1 MNIAVFLGANKGNN
15 PKIEQETKKLGNW
28 IGSTSNTLVY
38 GGSWVGLMGVIAK
51 STQET
56 GGKVIGVEL
65 KLFDDNGASYYDI
78 DQLIVTETIQERK
91 KLMLDMSD
99 AFIAICGGV
108 GTLDEISEIICVNK
122 IDKKHR
128 PVILLNTDGY
138 YEGLRIQ
145 IQTMVKHQFLSQEDA
160 DLISFA
166 DDVDQIIKILSK

>member
-38 GGSWVGLMGVIAK
+38 GGSWAGLMGVIAK

-91 KLMLDMSD
+91 KLMLDISD

-145 IQTMVKHQFLSQEDA
+145 IQTMVKYQFLSQEDA

>member
-38 GGSWVGLMGVIAK
+38 GGSWAGLMGVIAK

-91 KLMLDMSD
+91 KL
-99 AFIAICGGV
+99 
-108 GTLDEISEIICVNK
+108 IINK
-122 IDKKHR
+122 RIKK
-128 PVILLNTDGY
+128 
-138 YEGLRIQ
+138 
-145 IQTMVKHQFLSQEDA
+145 
-160 DLISFA
+160 
-166 DDVDQIIKILSK
+166 